1 MDPSGSDTFFR
12 LLIEEAPIAII
23 AVDVEG
29 RITYTNRMLLEML
42 EYTSEELV
50 GHKIELLLPQR
61 LQSVHENHRQNYVA
75 DPQRRSMG
83 VGRDLLAVSKSGREI
98 PVEIGLHPFQT
109 PEGLRVAAVVVDITE
124 RIHQQEIN
132 ARHDRL
138 EAVGFLAG
146 GLAHDYNN
154 VLAGILGNADLLE
167 KTVPL
172 KAKDQLRL
180 EAVRKLVAKGSIIAN
195 RLITFSK
202 GGAPVFSVENLA
214 EVVRDA
220 AETSLSGTNSSVDYR
235 FSGNPLFSRVD
246 KNQFSQVVTNLMI
259 NAVQAM
265 PSGGHI
271 RISGELLDVR
281 DEDHGRP
288 VKPGRYVHLT
298 FQDNGPGIPQEI
310 QSKLFDPF
318 FTTKAQGN
326 GLGLAIVHSVVEQ
339 HGGLI
344 RLESELGRGASF
356 HILLPAASAENGLEE
371 EMDLGINPELVCSDT
386 GKILVMDDNEFV
398 RDAVA
403 SVLRTCGYEVIECG
417 SGTEALDLLRQAAL
431 EDKPFSLLVLDV
443 MIPGQMGGIEVA
455 RIVRTQSK
463 SIPIVLMSGY
473 TEERLEHLER
483 RGIDDYLHK
492 PFKMIELLTIVERLL
507 NGQDKGRP
515 R

>member
-1 MDPSGSDTFFR
+1 
-12 LLIEEAPIAII
+12 
-23 AVDVEG
+23 
-29 RITYTNRMLLEML
+29 
-42 EYTSEELV
+42 
-50 GHKIELLLPQR
+50 
-61 LQSVHENHRQNYVA
+61 
-75 DPQRRSMG
+75 
-83 VGRDLLAVSKSGREI
+83 
-98 PVEIGLHPFQT
+98 
-109 PEGLRVAAVVVDITE
+109 
-124 RIHQQEIN
+124 
-132 ARHDRL
+132 
-138 EAVGFLAG
+138 
-146 GLAHDYNN
+146 
-154 VLAGILGNADLLE
+154 
-167 KTVPL
+167 
-172 KAKDQLRL
+172 
-180 EAVRKLVAKGSIIAN
+180 
-195 RLITFSK
+195 
-202 GGAPVFSVENLA
+202 
-214 EVVRDA
+214 
-220 AETSLSGTNSSVDYR
+220 
-235 FSGNPLFSRVD
+235 
-246 KNQFSQVVTNLMI
+246 
-259 NAVQAM
+259 
-265 PSGGHI
+265 
-271 RISGELLDVR
+271 
-281 DEDHGRP
+281 
-288 VKPGRYVHLT
+288 
-298 FQDNGPGIPQEI
+298 
-310 QSKLFDPF
+310 
-318 FTTKAQGN
+318 
-326 GLGLAIVHSVVEQ
+326 VEQ